1 MLLARGKNQRFFDF
15 VLLLQD
21 FAQNDKRQMITL
33 TAVLLAGGE
42 SRRMGRDK
50 ATIEL
55 GGRPLW
61 QRQLELLRYLRPEKI
76 FVSARSAPS
85 WLPST
90 IELLIDDAPSHGPLS
105 GLTKGLAAMRTTH
118 LLVLAVDMPF
128 MTGGELSSLWK
139 RATIGCGVVPTI
151 AERAEPLAA
160 IYPAEAATDFQ
171 TALSDSVFSLQPLVR
186 NLAATGKITLRP
198 VAKEAAHF
206 YRSVNE
212 PCDLKL

>member
-1 MLLARGKNQRFFDF
+1 M
-15 VLLLQD
+15 
-21 FAQNDKRQMITL
+21 TL
-33 TAVLLAGGE
+33 SALLLAGGE

-50 ATIEL
+50 ATIDL

-61 QRQLELLRYLRPEKI
+61 ERQCELLRAVCPEKI

-85 WLPST
+85 WLPNT
-90 IELLIDDAPSHGPLS
+90 VELLIDDAPSRGPLS

-128 MTGGELSSLWK
+128 MTAGELGSLCG
-139 RATIGCGVVPTI
+139 RATRDCGIVPTI

-160 IYPAEAATDFQ
+160 IYPAEAAADFQ
-171 TALSDSVFSLQPLVR
+171 AALNGSVFSMQPLVR
-186 NLAATGKITLRP
+186 KLAASGRITLWP
-198 VAKEAAHF
+198 VTKRAASL

-212 PCDLKL
+212 PGDLRL

>member
-1 MLLARGKNQRFFDF
+1 
-15 VLLLQD
+15 
-21 FAQNDKRQMITL
+21 MITL

-61 QRQLELLRYLRPEKI
+61 ERQLELLRAVRPEKI

-85 WLPST
+85 WLPNDV
-90 IELLIDDAPSHGPLS
+90 ELLVDDAPSHGPLS
-105 GLTKGLAAMRTTH
+105 GLTKGLAAMRTPH

-128 MTGGELSSLWK
+128 MTAGELRSLLG
-139 RATIGCGVVPTI
+139 RVNEGCGVVPTI

-160 IYPAEAATDFQ
+160 IYPAEAATAFQ
-171 TALSDSVFSLQPLVR
+171 AALSDSVFSLQPLVR
-186 NLAATGKITLRP
+186 KLAATGKITFWP
-198 VAKEAAHF
+198 ITEEIAHL

-212 PCDLKL
+212 PCDLKDGRFPNRPLEGLGGL

>member
-1 MLLARGKNQRFFDF
+1 M
-15 VLLLQD
+15 
-21 FAQNDKRQMITL
+21 TL
-33 TAVLLAGGE
+33 TALLLAGGE

-55 GGRPLW
+55 DGQPLW
-61 QRQLELLRYLRPEKI
+61 ERQLELLRAMRPEKI

-85 WLPST
+85 WLPNT
-90 IELLIDDAPSHGPLS
+90 VELLVDDAPSRGPLS
-105 GLTKGLAAMRTTH
+105 GLTKGLAEMRTTH

-128 MTGGELSSLWK
+128 MTADELGNLLE
-139 RATIGCGVVPTI
+139 RASEGCGVVPTT

-171 TALSDSVFSLQPLVR
+171 AALSNSVFSLQPLVLK
-186 NLAATGKITLRP
+186 LAATGKITLWP
-198 VAKEAAHF
+198 VANEAAHL

-212 PCDLKL
+212 ACDLKL

>member
-1 MLLARGKNQRFFDF
+1 M
-15 VLLLQD
+15 
-21 FAQNDKRQMITL
+21 TL
-33 TAVLLAGGE
+33 TALLLAGGE

-61 QRQLELLRYLRPEKI
+61 QRQLELLRAVRPEKI

-85 WLPST
+85 WLPNDV
-90 IELLIDDAPSHGPLS
+90 ELLVDDAPSCGPLS

-128 MTGGELSSLWK
+128 MTAGELGGL
-139 RATIGCGVVPTI
+139 REHATTRCGVVPTI

-160 IYPAEAATDFQ
+160 IYPTEAATDFQ
-171 TALSDSVFSLQPLVR
+171 AALSDSVFSLQPLVR
-186 NLAATGKITLRP
+186 KLAATGKITLWP
-198 VAKEAAHF
+198 VANEAAHL

-212 PCDLKL
+212 PCDLTL